1 MGVVTRRTVS
11 ETEAGPAP
19 ARYDREIER
28 RWALDAS
35 DVISLLAGLLFGV
48 MGLLAL
54 VKLGFSDFPSE
65 ATTDV
70 LGLTHTQLWGLADIV
85 LGLLLIAGCGSIGR
99 TTTIFAGAVT
109 LVVGIV
115 VVAAWDQLDATMATE
130 QGYGWLAILVGVV
143 VLVAAIAVPTTA
155 SRRDVVVDDRY

>member
-11 ETEAGPAP
+11 ETDVNAD
-19 ARYDREIER
+19 RYDRQVER

-54 VKLGFSDFPSE
+54 IELGFSDFPSE

-70 LGLTHTQLWGLADIV
+70 FGVTHTQLWGIADIV

-99 TTTIFAGAVT
+99 GVMTFAGAIT

-115 VVAAWDQLDATMATE
+115 VVAAFDQLDPTLATE
-130 QGYGWLAILVGVV
+130 KAYGWLAVLVGAI
-143 VLVAAIAVPTTA
+143 VLIAAIAVPSIATR
-155 SRRDVVVDDRY
+155 SDRVVDDAY

>member
-11 ETEAGPAP
+11 EADTADS
-19 ARYDREIER
+19 RYDRQVER

-48 MGLLAL
+48 IGLLAL
-54 VKLGFSDFPSE
+54 VDLGFSDFPSE
-65 ATTDV
+65 ATTEV
-70 LGLTHTQLWGLADIV
+70 LGLTQTQLWGIASIV

-99 TTTIFAGAVT
+99 SATIFAGALT

-115 VVAAWDQLDATMATE
+115 VVAAWDRLDAVIATD
-130 QGYGWLAILVGVV
+130 QAYGWLAIVVGAV
-143 VLVAAIAVPTTA
+143 VLIAAIAVPSVA
-155 SRRDVVVDDRY
+155 SRHDRVVDDAY

>member
-1 MGVVTRRTVS
+1 MGVVSRRTVS
-11 ETEAGPAP
+11 ETDAGP
-19 ARYDREIER
+19 ARYDRQVER

-54 VKLGFSDFPSE
+54 VELGFSDFPSE

-70 LGLTHTQLWGLADIV
+70 FGISQTQLWGIAGIV

-99 TTTIFAGAVT
+99 STTIFAGALT

-115 VVAAWDQLDATMATE
+115 VVAAWDQLDATLATE
-130 QGYGWLAILVGVV
+130 KAYGWLAILVGVV
-143 VLVAAIAVPTTA
+143 VLVAAIAIPSTA
-155 SRRDVVVDDRY
+155 SRHDRVVDEGY